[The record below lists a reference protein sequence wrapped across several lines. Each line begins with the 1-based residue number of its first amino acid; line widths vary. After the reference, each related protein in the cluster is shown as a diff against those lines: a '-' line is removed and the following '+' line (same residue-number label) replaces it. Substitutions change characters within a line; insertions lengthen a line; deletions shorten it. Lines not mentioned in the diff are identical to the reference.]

1 MLFFIRS
8 LLIALSLFFLSLNW
22 NIHSRPRVLGTYV
35 NNSSKGISFN
45 ETLTFKDDNTF
56 LYFLSTATMER
67 YSEGNYSIK
76 NNKILFNCGLMTRP
90 GFINIDGSSCF
101 IRSKNKICFDGKTFK
116 ASKSH
121 SQNPT
126 EE

>member
-1 MLFFIRS
+1 
-8 LLIALSLFFLSLNW
+8 LIALSLFFLSLNW

-90 GFINIDGSSCF
+90 GFINIDGF
-101 IRSKNKICFDGKTFK
+101 QVVLLEVRIKFVLMEKLLKQVKAIHKTPLKNKFIKKQG
-116 ASKSH
+116 
-121 SQNPT
+121 
-126 EE
+126 